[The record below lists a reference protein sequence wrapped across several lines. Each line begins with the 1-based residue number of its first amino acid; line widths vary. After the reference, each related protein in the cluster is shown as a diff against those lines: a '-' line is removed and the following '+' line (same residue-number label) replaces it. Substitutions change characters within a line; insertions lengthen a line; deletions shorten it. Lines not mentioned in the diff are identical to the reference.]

1 VHVAVDPVPDR
12 VKPDAG
18 QTQRLSVPV
27 RVFTKLSPQ
36 AVQLVAFSQVVQPSK
51 VHTGGLA
58 VHVAV
63 DPVPDRVKPDAGQ
76 TQRLSVP
83 VRVFT
88 KLSPQAVQLV
98 AFSQVVQPSKV
109 HTGGLAVHVAVDP
122 VPDRV
127 KPDAG
132 QTQRLSVPVRVFTKL
147 SPQAVQLVA
156 FSQVVQPSKSTYRRI
171 GSARSR

>member
-1 VHVAVDPVPDR
+1 VLQLVELSQAVQPLTLHSVHVAVDPVPDL

-109 HTGGLAVHVAVDP
+109 HTGVLAVHVAVDP

-127 KPDAG
+127 KP
-132 QTQRLSVPVRVFTKL
+132 
-147 SPQAVQLVA
+147 
-156 FSQVVQPSKSTYRRI
+156 
-171 GSARSR
+171 